1 MAYHLEGYRTVLAAA
16 KAAGAEF
23 LPFSMQGPAQ
33 HVGRKTIYLRHDM
46 DFSLEM
52 AVRLAEVNAA
62 EGVLATF
69 FVLLRSPVY
78 NLLSADTLPYLRDIR
93 AMGQRLGLHVA
104 VPAALPAG
112 DAGLAGLVLAD
123 FATAQQQV
131 GELDP
136 VYAWHNTTPEL
147 LERGLALRVEGL
159 VSAYSV
165 PYFRDI
171 PYYSDTGMRRTSEEW
186 HDVVRSVEGPMQ
198 LLFHP
203 ELWVGGGASP
213 SVALGRTWRYVIRE
227 REVEFLRNREYE
239 RDFPGGVADEFVHDL
254 VTRIEAAAALP
265 GASAGA

>member
-1 MAYHLEGYRTVLAAA
+1 V
-16 KAAGAEF
+16 
-23 LPFSMQGPAQ
+23 
-33 HVGRKTIYLRHDM
+33 

-104 VPAALPAG
+104 VPAMLAAD
-112 DAGLAGLVLAD
+112 DAGLARLVVAD
-123 FATAQQQV
+123 FATAQQEV
-131 GELDP
+131 GELDR

-147 LERGLALRVEGL
+147 LERGLTLSVEGL
-159 VSAYSV
+159 VSAYSA

-171 PYYSDTGMRRTSEEW
+171 PYYSDTGMRRTGEEW
-186 HDVVRSVEGPMQ
+186 QELVRSVDGPMQ

-203 ELWVGGGASP
+203 ELWVGGGASA
-213 SVALGRTWRYVIRE
+213 SIALGRTWHYVLRE
-227 REVEFLRNREYE
+227 REVEFLRNRVYE
-239 RDFPGGVADEFVHDL
+239 RDFPGGVPDEFVHDL
-254 VTRIEAAAALP
+254 VARIETAAALP
-265 GASAGA
+265 EASAGP